1 MIQKGVTRPI
11 EEGSFES
18 RKKYTD
24 VQILLEDSEE
34 VAHTR
39 EIQSFAKIVLKLPA
53 SLHSR
58 KECV

>member
-24 VQILLEDSEE
+24 VQILRSEE
-34 VAHTR
+34 RSCR
-39 EIQSFAKIVLKLPA
+39 ERV
-53 SLHSR
+53 
-58 KECV
+58 